1 MSSGAD
7 GASPAAF
14 RLLELRAPDGARAEL
29 YPYGAHVVSW
39 TPAGE
44 RESRLYLSGA
54 TELRPGAAIRGG
66 VPVIFPQFASEGP
79 LPKHGFA
86 RVREWS
92 VVAGPRVV
100 EGAATA
106 TLSLVADERTRAV
119 WPHDFAAEL
128 SVRVAGRSLEVALS
142 VVSTGAEPIRFT
154 SALHTYLRVDDVA
167 QSRIEGLRGVT
178 YRDSAAGGI
187 ERLDSDPLV
196 PITGEID
203 RVYLDAPPRVE
214 VREPH
219 RTTRVEMLGFRDT
232 VVWNPGAERASRLS
246 DLDRGGE
253 RHMLCVEAATV
264 RTPVVLSTGER
275 WRGSQTLTAV

>member
-1 MSSGAD
+1 M
-7 GASPAAF
+7 
-14 RLLELRAPDGARAEL
+14 
-29 YPYGAHVVSW
+29 
-39 TPAGE
+39 
-44 RESRLYLSGA
+44 
-54 TELRPGAAIRGG
+54 
-66 VPVIFPQFASEGP
+66 IFPQFASEGP

-92 VVAGPRVV
+92 VVTGPSVV
-100 EGAATA
+100 DGAVAA
-106 TLSLVADERTRAV
+106 TLSLVADERTRSV

-128 SVRVAGRSLEVALS
+128 SVRVGGRSLDVALS
-142 VVSTGAEPIRFT
+142 VVNTGAEWLRFT

-167 QSRIEGLRGVT
+167 ETRIHGLRGVT
-178 YRDSAAGGI
+178 YRDAAAGGI
-187 ERLDSDPLV
+187 ERLDTDPLV
-196 PITGEID
+196 PVTGEID

-219 RTTRVEMLGFRDT
+219 RITRVEMLGFRDT
-232 VVWNPGAERASRLS
+232 VVWNPGAQRASRLT

-264 RTPVVLSTGER
+264 RTPVVLSVGER